1 MKVLLINKN
10 HFIVGGADSVYL
22 NTGQLLSSKGFD
34 VVYFSTKNINNIFY
48 NKKHYFAEEI
58 ITRDT
63 TIFKKV
69 SNFFKYLYNF
79 DNIKKLNNLLKIEK
93 PDIAHLHLFYGTLS
107 PSIFKVLKKYKIP
120 IVITIHDYRLLC
132 PSNAMLDINNNICE
146 KCASSSNYNCLLL
159 KCSDNNYIHS
169 LILTI
174 EAYIRKYFIIHF
186 NYISQY
192 IFVSKFSLNKHVF
205 YDSRYVSN
213 SSQLYNF
220 YESKLTPNFIK
231 GDYFFY
237 YGRLSNEKGLLTL
250 IECFKDL
257 NKKLIIVGKGPL
269 SDLIFNVTKHSS
281 NIKYLGFKSG
291 IELETLILK
300 SSFVIVPSEW
310 YENNPMT
317 IIESFSLGKPVIGSN
332 IGGITELLKPVNGI
346 LFESKNILD
355 LKLKIDIADSLSY
368 NDYSKMSEKCF
379 DFSKKKFNKEVH
391 FIDLIKIYK
400 KAINDCK

>member
-22 NTGQLLSSKGFD
+22 NTGQLLISKKID
-34 VVYFSTKNINNIFY
+34 VVYFSTKNNKNIFY
-48 NKKHYFAEEI
+48 NKEHYFAEEV
-58 ITRDT
+58 ITRKT
-63 TIFKKV
+63 TIFKKFF
-69 SNFFKYLYNF
+69 NFFKYLYNF
-79 DNIKKLNNLLKIEK
+79 DNIKKLSNLVIIEK

-107 PSIFKVLKKYKIP
+107 PSILKVLKKYKIP
-120 IVITIHDYRLLC
+120 TVITLHDYRLLC

-159 KCSDNNYIHS
+159 KCSDNNYIQS

-174 EAYIRKYFIIHF
+174 EAYIRKYFLIHF
-186 NYISQY
+186 NYITHY

-205 YDSRYVSN
+205 YDSRYISN

-220 YESKLTPNFIK
+220 YESKLNPNFIK

-250 IECFKDL
+250 IECFKIS
-257 NKKLIIVGKGPL
+257 NKKLIIVGSGPL
-269 SDLIFNVTKHSS
+269 SDFINNVTKQWL
-281 NIKYLGFKSG
+281 NIKYLGFKFG
-291 IELETLILK
+291 TELENLILK

-332 IGGITELLKPVNGI
+332 IGGIIELLNPVNGL
-346 LFESKNILD
+346 LFEAKNILD
-355 LKLKIDIADSLSY
+355 LNLKIDIADSLLE
-368 NDYSKMSEKCF
+368 NDYAIMSKKCYE
-379 DFSKKKFNKEVH
+379 FSKKNFNKDTH
-391 FIDLIKIYK
+391 FSNLIEIYNK
-400 KAINDCK
+400 VLK

>member
-22 NTGQLLSSKGFD
+22 NTGQLLISKEID
-34 VVYFSTKNINNIFY
+34 VVYFSTKNNKNIFY
-48 NKKHYFAEEI
+48 NKEHYFAEEV
-58 ITRDT
+58 ITRKT
-63 TIFKKV
+63 TIFKKFF
-69 SNFFKYLYNF
+69 NFFKYLYNF
-79 DNIKKLNNLLKIEK
+79 DNIKKLSNLVIIEK

-107 PSIFKVLKKYKIP
+107 PSILKVLKKYKIP
-120 IVITIHDYRLLC
+120 TVITLHDYRLLC

-159 KCSDNNYIHS
+159 KCSNNNYIQS

-174 EAYIRKYFIIHF
+174 EAYIRKYFLIHF
-186 NYISQY
+186 NYITHY

-205 YDSRYVSN
+205 YDSRYISN

-220 YESKLTPNFIK
+220 YESKLNPNFIK

-250 IECFKDL
+250 IECFKIS
-257 NKKLIIVGKGPL
+257 NKKLIIVGSGPL
-269 SDLIFNVTKHSS
+269 SDFINNVTKQWL
-281 NIKYLGFKSG
+281 NIKYLGFKFG
-291 IELETLILK
+291 TELENLILK

-317 IIESFSLGKPVIGSN
+317 IIEGYSYGKPAIGSN
-332 IGGITELLKPVNGI
+332 IGGIPELVNNNYNGFIFDFGNADELAKCIQISENVSNEEYQI
-346 LFESKNILD
+346 LAKNARNFAEINCAPEVHYNAL
-355 LKLKIDIADSLSY
+355 INIY
-368 NDYSKMSEKCF
+368 NDSILNY
-379 DFSKKKFNKEVH
+379 
-391 FIDLIKIYK
+391 
-400 KAINDCK
+400 

>member
-22 NTGQLLSSKGFD
+22 NTGQLLISKEID
-34 VVYFSTKNINNIFY
+34 VVYFSTKNNKNIFY
-48 NKKHYFAEEI
+48 NKEHYFAEEV
-58 ITRDT
+58 ITRKT
-63 TIFKKV
+63 TIFKKFF
-69 SNFFKYLYNF
+69 NFFKYLYNF
-79 DNIKKLNNLLKIEK
+79 DNIKKLSNLVIIEK

-107 PSIFKVLKKYKIP
+107 PSILKVLKKYKIP
-120 IVITIHDYRLLC
+120 TVITLHDYRLLC

-159 KCSDNNYIHS
+159 KCSNNNYIQS

-174 EAYIRKYFIIHF
+174 EAYIRKYFLIHF
-186 NYISQY
+186 NYITHY

-205 YDSRYVSN
+205 YDSRYISN

-220 YESKLTPNFIK
+220 YESKLNPNFIK

-250 IECFKDL
+250 IECFKIS
-257 NKKLIIVGKGPL
+257 NKKLIIVGSGPL
-269 SDLIFNVTKHSS
+269 SDFINNVTKQWL
-281 NIKYLGFKSG
+281 NIKYLGFKFG
-291 IELETLILK
+291 TELENLILK

-332 IGGITELLKPVNGI
+332 IGGIIELLNPVNGL
-346 LFESKNILD
+346 LFEAKNILD
-355 LKLKIDIADSLSY
+355 LNLKIDIADSLLE
-368 NDYSKMSEKCF
+368 NDYTIMSKKCYE
-379 DFSKKKFNKEVH
+379 FSKKNFNKDTH
-391 FIDLIKIYK
+391 FSNLIEIYNK
-400 KAINDCK
+400 VLK